1 MISNF
6 LHLNLYSPICIIL
19 FLFTRFDRSSSDEDE
34 EEAAVARGVG
44 KSNGDESDND
54 NYGDDE
60 DDKDVQ
66 SIGKKSNKNTR
77 LVGVSSIVGAHFV
90 QTNNPQR
97 DNGSSNFVGF
107 TSHLALNYNPPLD
120 PFCEYV
126 VTFVQILIFKLYTNS
141 YFFTTNS
148 Y

>member
-1 MISNF
+1 
-6 LHLNLYSPICIIL
+6 LYSPICIIL
-19 FLFTRFDRSSSDEDE
+19 FLLKRFLPSSSDEDE
-34 EEAAVARGVG
+34 EEAVVTRGVG

-54 NYGDDE
+54 DYGDDE

-66 SIGKKSNKNTR
+66 SIGKKSDENTR
-77 LVGVSSIVGAHFV
+77 LVGVSSIVGAHVV

-97 DNGSSNFVGF
+97 DIVSSNFVGF
-107 TSHLALNYNPPLD
+107 TSHLSLNYDPPVG

-126 VTFVQILIFKLYTNS
+126 VTFVQILIFKLLYNNS
-141 YFFTTNS
+141 YLFTTNS